1 MSKKQKGGARRTQ
14 VPEVD
19 EEHVLDTCLSHV
31 QKAGVSASFA
41 LGAYFHTEASH
52 AVRGSALADLQHVVE
67 DLLKVS
73 STLEFKYS
81 TLKRVFV
88 EVLKQFPGLKDR
100 FPVSQQGNAAK
111 AFADGI
117 LVVCN
122 HARRIGRD
130 EGRLAEACSKLTS
143 FQAKKL
149 EEIAGLLKKDEQPAK
164 RFGEDKEE
172 ATPVKKKKKNE
183 EEKKGVSPGT
193 AALLEEFQ
201 IPSTQEGESEDEGLL
216 ASARKSKPIPVRKA
230 LLKAEVAKKRPAA
243 CKKPAAACKK
253 PAAAKAPGTG
263 KLGDEQSVT
272 QPLILMPYKKVG
284 SCAVR
289 IRGGQQIL
297 QVKSHKG
304 LEQSEKIAAEL
315 KKMLEDG
322 KTLGEVKA
330 CKEKKLQ
337 K

>member
-1 MSKKQKGGARRTQ
+1 M
-14 VPEVD
+14 
-19 EEHVLDTCLSHV
+19 
-31 QKAGVSASFA
+31 
-41 LGAYFHTEASH
+41 
-52 AVRGSALADLQHVVE
+52 
-67 DLLKVS
+67 
-73 STLEFKYS
+73 
-81 TLKRVFV
+81 
-88 EVLKQFPGLKDR
+88 LKQFPGLKDR

-149 EEIAGLLKKDEQPAK
+149 EDIAGLLKKDEQPAK

-172 ATPVKKKKKNE
+172 ATPVKKKKNE

-201 IPSTQEGESEDEGLL
+201 IPSTQEESEDEGLL
-216 ASARKSKPIPVRKA
+216 ASAKKSNPIPVRKA

-304 LEQSEKIAAEL
+304 LEQSKKIAAEL

>member
-1 MSKKQKGGARRTQ
+1 M
-14 VPEVD
+14 
-19 EEHVLDTCLSHV
+19 
-31 QKAGVSASFA
+31 
-41 LGAYFHTEASH
+41 
-52 AVRGSALADLQHVVE
+52 
-67 DLLKVS
+67 
-73 STLEFKYS
+73 
-81 TLKRVFV
+81 
-88 EVLKQFPGLKDR
+88 
-100 FPVSQQGNAAK
+100 
-111 AFADGI
+111 
-117 LVVCN
+117 
-122 HARRIGRD
+122 
-130 EGRLAEACSKLTS
+130 AE
-143 FQAKKL
+143 
-149 EEIAGLLKKDEQPAK
+149 K

-172 ATPVKKKKKNE
+172 ATPVKKKKNE

-201 IPSTQEGESEDEGLL
+201 IPSTQEESEDEGLL
-216 ASARKSKPIPVRKA
+216 ASAKKSNPIPVRKA

-243 CKKPAAACKK
+243 CKKLAAACKK

-263 KLGDEQSVT
+263 KLGDDQSVT

-304 LEQSEKIAAEL
+304 LEQSKKIAAEL

>member
-19 EEHVLDTCLSHV
+19 EEHLLDTCLSHV

-149 EEIAGLLKKDEQPAK
+149 EEIAGWLKKDEQPAK

-172 ATPVKKKKKNE
+172 ATPVKKKKNE

-216 ASARKSKPIPVRKA
+216 ASAKKSKPIPVRKA

-243 CKKPAAACKK
+243 CKKLAAACKK

-304 LEQSEKIAAEL
+304 LEQSKKIAAEL

>member
-1 MSKKQKGGARRTQ
+1 M
-14 VPEVD
+14 
-19 EEHVLDTCLSHV
+19 
-31 QKAGVSASFA
+31 
-41 LGAYFHTEASH
+41 
-52 AVRGSALADLQHVVE
+52 
-67 DLLKVS
+67 
-73 STLEFKYS
+73 
-81 TLKRVFV
+81 
-88 EVLKQFPGLKDR
+88 LKQFPGLKDR

-149 EEIAGLLKKDEQPAK
+149 EEIAGWLKKDEQPAK

-172 ATPVKKKKKNE
+172 ATPVKKKKNE

-201 IPSTQEGESEDEGLL
+201 IPSTQEESEDEGLL
-216 ASARKSKPIPVRKA
+216 ASAKKSNPIPVRKA

-243 CKKPAAACKK
+243 CKKLAAACKK

-284 SCAVR
+284 AV
-289 IRGGQQIL
+289 L
-297 QVKSHKG
+297 
-304 LEQSEKIAAEL
+304 
-315 KKMLEDG
+315 
-322 KTLGEVKA
+322 
-330 CKEKKLQ
+330 
-337 K
+337 